1 MAVHT
6 GSEGLVHIGTDLL
19 GELKSWSVT
28 ENATMIDTTVMSDT
42 AQTFSAGSTSW
53 SGSCEAF
60 LDETDTA
67 QTALTSGA
75 SVTLKFYF
83 EGTSTVNPADQ
94 YYTGTALVES
104 IDRSGA
110 TDDILNVSFSFRG
123 TGALTLAT
131 VS

>member
-1 MAVHT
+1 MATHN
-6 GSEGLVHIGTDLL
+6 GSEGVVHIGTDAV

-28 ENATMIDTTVMSDT
+28 ENSTMIDTTVLSDT

-83 EGTSTVNPADQ
+83 EGTTSADK

-110 TDDILNVSFSFRG
+110 TDDIVGVAFSFRG

-131 VS
+131 V

>member
-1 MAVHT
+1 MATHN
-6 GSEGLVHIGTDLL
+6 GSEGLVHIGTDAV

-28 ENATMIDTTVMSDT
+28 ENATMIDTTVLSDT
-42 AQTFSAGSTSW
+42 AQTFSTGSTSW

-60 LDETDTA
+60 LDEADTA

-83 EGTSTVNPADQ
+83 EGATSSDK

-110 TDDILNVSFSFRG
+110 TDDIVNVSFSFRG

>member
-1 MAVHT
+1 MATHN
-6 GSEGLVHIGTDLL
+6 GSEGVVHIGTDAV

-28 ENATMIDTTVMSDT
+28 ENATMIDTTVLSDT
-42 AQTFSAGSTSW
+42 AQTFSTGTTSW

-60 LDETDTA
+60 LDENDTA

-83 EGTSTVNPADQ
+83 EGAGSGDK

-110 TDDILNVSFSFRG
+110 TDDIVNATFSFRG
-123 TGALTLAT
+123 TGVLTLAT
-131 VS
+131 V

>member
-1 MAVHT
+1 MATHN
-6 GSEGLVHIGTDLL
+6 GSEGVVHIGTDAV

-28 ENATMIDTTVMSDT
+28 ENSTMIDTTVLSDT

-83 EGTSTVNPADQ
+83 EGTTSADK

-110 TDDILNVSFSFRG
+110 TDDIVGVTFSFRG

-131 VS
+131 V

>member
-1 MAVHT
+1 MATHN
-6 GSEGLVHIGTDLL
+6 GSEGLVHIGTDAV

-28 ENATMIDTTVMSDT
+28 ENATMIDTTVLSDT

-83 EGTSTVNPADQ
+83 EGVASTDK

-110 TDDILNVSFSFRG
+110 TDDIVNVSFSFRG